1 MIIQFGGNLK
11 FADCIDDGNVIVI
24 AEIGINHEGSLNIA
38 QELIEAA
45 IKSGVD
51 AIKFQ
56 YRNLEN
62 TYALKNEIGDEIL
75 SEEISRNYLSVNDIL
90 EMTKFAQKCN
100 IMVGISFFEVGDVLD
115 FGENI
120 EIFDFFK
127 IPSAEITNLP
137 LINRLMSF
145 NKYVLI
151 STGTADE
158 ATLKY
163 SLSSIEGDNWLPLH
177 CISNYPTAS
186 YNSKLGYMAHL
197 RNTWNRP
204 VGYSSHDSNWSINCA
219 AILLGAQVI
228 ERHITLNKKSKGLDH
243 SSSSTPDEFEL
254 IIDFIRNKDRFLSGF
269 GDRVPNQGELLN
281 LQNLG
286 RSFYATKDMPAGS
299 KLMAKDFKYLSPK
312 VGFGFELFTN
322 TDSPV
327 LVKDIKAG
335 EVLTPFYVK
344 NRELLSDRA
353 IDFSNSMSVG
363 LPVRLHDFTK
373 INDMFHLQNY
383 EFHLS
388 YGEISELKGIND
400 FNKNANYTIHLPDY
414 CSANQ
419 LMDPFSADVSQKD
432 KSIEVIK
439 ETLGFA
445 DKISDVIG
453 KQVGV
458 VGSFSV
464 VNSTIDQ
471 FYFQYSNLLAEKTS
485 QKVNL
490 VMQWLPPIAWYFG
503 GSVELKVLNKF
514 SDITYLLDHEIDI
527 VMDTSHLFM
536 GKNYYGFDELGIV
549 EKLKSQIKWFHI
561 SGASGID
568 GEGRGFATLTQG
580 ESKLM
585 SDILKSDKI
594 KIVEVWQGHLD
605 NYYGFQNAIETL
617 DREFNNG

>member
-1 MIIQFGGNLK
+1 LK
-11 FADCIDDGNVIVI
+11 FADRINAGNVIVI
-24 AEIGINHEGSLNIA
+24 AEIGINHEGSLKIA
-38 QELIEAA
+38 QELIEAV

-56 YRNLEN
+56 YRNIEN

-75 SEEISRNYLSVNDIL
+75 SEEIVRNYLNVKDIL
-90 EMTKFAQKCN
+90 EITKFAQKSN

-127 IPSAEITNLP
+127 IPSAEITNLV
-137 LINRLMSF
+137 LINKLMSF

-158 ATLKY
+158 VTLKH
-163 SLSSIEGDNWLPLH
+163 SLSSIKGNNWLPLH

-197 RNTWNRP
+197 RNTWQRP

-254 IIDFIRNKDRFLSGF
+254 IIDFIRNKDLFLSGF

-286 RSFYATKDMPAGS
+286 RSFYATKDIPAGS
-299 KLMAKDFKYLSPK
+299 KVLAEDFKYLSPK

-322 TDSPV
+322 VESPV

-335 EVLTPFYVK
+335 EVLTPFYIK
-344 NRELLSDRA
+344 HRESLSDRA
-353 IDFSNSMSVG
+353 IDFANSMRVG

-373 INDMFHLQNY
+373 INNIFHLQNY

-388 YGEISELKGIND
+388 YGEINKLKDINIV
-400 FNKNANYTIHLPDY
+400 NKNTNYTIHLPDY

-419 LMDPFSADVSQKD
+419 LIDPFSVNVSQKE
-432 KSIEVIK
+432 KSLEIIK

-464 VNSTIDQ
+464 VNSTIDH
-471 FYFQYSNLLAEKTS
+471 FYIQYSNLLAEKTS
-485 QKVNL
+485 QKVKL

-503 GSVELKVLNKF
+503 GSVELKVLNKC

-536 GKNYYGFDELGIV
+536 GKNHYSFDELEIV
-549 EKLKSQIKWFHI
+549 ERLKSQIEWFHI

-568 GEGRGFATLTQG
+568 GEGGGFTILTQS
-580 ESKLM
+580 ESKLL

-605 NYYGFQNAIETL
+605 NYHGFQNAIETL
-617 DREFNNG
+617 EREFNNG

>member
-1 MIIQFGGNLK
+1 M
-11 FADCIDDGNVIVI
+11 IVI
-24 AEIGINHEGSLNIA
+24 AEIGINHEGSLDIA
-38 QELIEAA
+38 RKLITAA

-56 YRNLEN
+56 YRNLNN

-75 SEEISRNYLSVNDIL
+75 SEEISRNYLSVNYIIEL
-90 EMTKFAQKCN
+90 TKFAQEYKV
-100 IMVGISFFEVGDVLD
+100 MVGISFFEMGDIVD

-127 IPSAEITNLP
+127 TPSAEITNLT
-137 LINRLMSF
+137 LINKLMSF

-151 STGTADE
+151 STGTTDE
-158 ATLKY
+158 ATIKY
-163 SLSSIEGDNWLPLH
+163 SLSNVQGDNWLPLH

-186 YNSKLGYMAHL
+186 YNSKLGYIQHL
-197 RNTWNRP
+197 KDTWKRP

-243 SSSSTPDEFEL
+243 SSSSTSDEFEL
-254 IIDFIRNKDRFLSGF
+254 IIDFIKNKDRFLKGS

-286 RSFYATKDMPAGS
+286 RSFYAAKDMSVGS
-299 KLMAKDFKYLSPK
+299 KVHAKDFKYLSPK
-312 VGFGFELFTN
+312 VGFGFELFAI

-327 LVKDIKAG
+327 LIKDIKVG
-335 EVLTPFYVK
+335 EALTPFHIK
-344 NRELLSDRA
+344 NREVLSERA
-353 IDFSNSMSVG
+353 INFANSMNVG
-363 LPVRLHDFTK
+363 LPVRLHDYID
-373 INDMFHLQNY
+373 INNIFDLQNY

-388 YGEISELKGIND
+388 YGEIGKLKEINE
-400 FNKNANYTIHLPDY
+400 FSKSANYTIHLPDY

-419 LMDPFSADVSQKD
+419 LIDPFSLDVSQKE
-432 KSIEVIK
+432 KSIDVIK
-439 ETLGFA
+439 ETLRFA
-445 DKISDVIG
+445 DKISEFTG

-464 VNSTIDQ
+464 VNSTIEQ
-471 FYFQYSNLLAEKTS
+471 FYLHYSHLLVENTS
-485 QKVNL
+485 QSVNL

-503 GSVELKVLNKF
+503 GSVELNVLNKL
-514 SDITYLLDHEIDI
+514 SDVTLLLEHKINI

-549 EKLKSQIKWFHI
+549 ERLKSQIEWFHI

-568 GEGRGFATLTQG
+568 GEGRGFATLNQC
-580 ESKLM
+580 ERKLM
-585 SDILKSDKI
+585 SDILKSNKI
-594 KIVEVWQGHLD
+594 KIIEVWQGHLD

-617 DREFNNG
+617 DREFNDG

>member
-1 MIIQFGGNLK
+1 M
-11 FADCIDDGNVIVI
+11 IVI
-24 AEIGINHEGSLNIA
+24 AEIGINHEGSLDIA
-38 QELIEAA
+38 RKLITAA

-56 YRNLEN
+56 YRNLNN

-75 SEEISRNYLSVNDIL
+75 SEEISRNYLSVNYIIEL
-90 EMTKFAQKCN
+90 TKFAQEYKV
-100 IMVGISFFEVGDVLD
+100 MVGISFFEMGDIVD

-127 IPSAEITNLP
+127 TPSAEITNLT
-137 LINRLMSF
+137 LINKLMSF

-151 STGTADE
+151 STGTTDE
-158 ATLKY
+158 ATIKY
-163 SLSSIEGDNWLPLH
+163 SLSNVQGDNWLPLH

-186 YNSKLGYMAHL
+186 YNSKLGYIQHL
-197 RNTWNRP
+197 KDTWKRP

-243 SSSSTPDEFEL
+243 SSSSTSDEFEL
-254 IIDFIRNKDRFLSGF
+254 IIDFIKNKDRFLKGS

-286 RSFYATKDMPAGS
+286 RSFYAAKDMSVGS
-299 KLMAKDFKYLSPK
+299 KVHAKDFKYLSPK
-312 VGFGFELFTN
+312 VGFGFELFAI

-327 LVKDIKAG
+327 LIKDIKVG
-335 EVLTPFYVK
+335 EALTPFHIK
-344 NRELLSDRA
+344 NREVLSERA
-353 IDFSNSMSVG
+353 INFANSMNVG
-363 LPVRLHDFTK
+363 LPVRLHDYID
-373 INDMFHLQNY
+373 INNIFDLQNY

-388 YGEISELKGIND
+388 YGEIGKLKEINE
-400 FNKNANYTIHLPDY
+400 FSKSANYTIHLPDY

-419 LMDPFSADVSQKD
+419 LIDPFSLDVSQKE
-432 KSIEVIK
+432 KSIDVIK
-439 ETLGFA
+439 ETLRFA
-445 DKISDVIG
+445 DKISEFTG

-464 VNSTIDQ
+464 VNSTIEQ
-471 FYFQYSNLLAEKTS
+471 FYLHYSHLLVENTS
-485 QKVNL
+485 QSVNL

-503 GSVELKVLNKF
+503 GSVELNVLNKL
-514 SDITYLLDHEIDI
+514 SDVTLLLEHKINI

-549 EKLKSQIKWFHI
+549 ERLKSQIEWFHI

-568 GEGRGFATLTQG
+568 GEGRGFATLNQC
-580 ESKLM
+580 ERKLM
-585 SDILKSDKI
+585 SDI
-594 KIVEVWQGHLD
+594 
-605 NYYGFQNAIETL
+605 
-617 DREFNNG
+617 

>member
-1 MIIQFGGNLK
+1 M
-11 FADCIDDGNVIVI
+11 
-24 AEIGINHEGSLNIA
+24 
-38 QELIEAA
+38 
-45 IKSGVD
+45 
-51 AIKFQ
+51 
-56 YRNLEN
+56 
-62 TYALKNEIGDEIL
+62 
-75 SEEISRNYLSVNDIL
+75 
-90 EMTKFAQKCN
+90 
-100 IMVGISFFEVGDVLD
+100 
-115 FGENI
+115 
-120 EIFDFFK
+120 
-127 IPSAEITNLP
+127 
-137 LINRLMSF
+137 
-145 NKYVLI
+145 
-151 STGTADE
+151 
-158 ATLKY
+158 
-163 SLSSIEGDNWLPLH
+163 
-177 CISNYPTAS
+177 
-186 YNSKLGYMAHL
+186 
-197 RNTWNRP
+197 
-204 VGYSSHDSNWSINCA
+204 
-219 AILLGAQVI
+219 I

-286 RSFYATKDMPAGS
+286 RSFYATKDMSAGS
-299 KLMAKDFKYLSPK
+299 EVLARDFKYLSPK

-322 TDSPV
+322 INSPV

-335 EVLTPFYVK
+335 EVLTPFYIK
-344 NRELLSDRA
+344 NRELLSGRA

-388 YGEISELKGIND
+388 YGEISKLKGIND

-617 DREFNNG
+617 NREFNNG

>member
-1 MIIQFGGNLK
+1 MK
-11 FADCIDDGNVIVI
+11 FADCIDSGNVIVI
-24 AEIGINHEGSLNIA
+24 AEIGINHEGSLDIA
-38 QELIEAA
+38 RKLITAA

-56 YRNLEN
+56 YRNLNN

-75 SEEISRNYLSVNDIL
+75 SEEISRNYLSVNYIIEL
-90 EMTKFAQKCN
+90 TKFAQEYKV
-100 IMVGISFFEVGDVLD
+100 MVGISFFEMGDIVD

-127 IPSAEITNLP
+127 TPSAEITNLT
-137 LINRLMSF
+137 LINKLMSF

-151 STGTADE
+151 STGTTDE
-158 ATLKY
+158 ATIKY
-163 SLSSIEGDNWLPLH
+163 SLSNVQGDNWLPLH

-186 YNSKLGYMAHL
+186 YNSKLGYIQHL
-197 RNTWNRP
+197 KDTWKRP

-243 SSSSTPDEFEL
+243 SSSSTSDEFEL
-254 IIDFIRNKDRFLSGF
+254 IIDFIKNKDRFLKGS

-286 RSFYATKDMPAGS
+286 RSFYAAKDMSVGS
-299 KLMAKDFKYLSPK
+299 KVHAKDFKYLSPK
-312 VGFGFELFTN
+312 VGFGFELFAI

-327 LVKDIKAG
+327 LIKDIKVG
-335 EVLTPFYVK
+335 EALTPFHIK
-344 NRELLSDRA
+344 NREVLSERA
-353 IDFSNSMSVG
+353 INFANSMNVG
-363 LPVRLHDFTK
+363 LPVRLHDYID
-373 INDMFHLQNY
+373 INNIFDLQNY

-388 YGEISELKGIND
+388 YGEIGKLKEINE
-400 FNKNANYTIHLPDY
+400 FSKSANYTIHLPDY

-419 LMDPFSADVSQKD
+419 LIDPFSLDVSQKE
-432 KSIEVIK
+432 KSIDVIK
-439 ETLGFA
+439 ETLRFA
-445 DKISDVIG
+445 DKISEFTG

-464 VNSTIDQ
+464 VNSTIEQ
-471 FYFQYSNLLAEKTS
+471 FYLHYSHLLVENTS
-485 QKVNL
+485 QSVNL

-503 GSVELKVLNKF
+503 GSVELNVLNKL
-514 SDITYLLDHEIDI
+514 SDVTLLLEHKINI

-549 EKLKSQIKWFHI
+549 ERLKSQIEWFHI

-568 GEGRGFATLTQG
+568 GEGRGFATLNQC
-580 ESKLM
+580 ERKLM
-585 SDILKSDKI
+585 SDILKSNKI
-594 KIVEVWQGHLD
+594 KIIEVWQGHLD

-617 DREFNNG
+617 DREFNDG